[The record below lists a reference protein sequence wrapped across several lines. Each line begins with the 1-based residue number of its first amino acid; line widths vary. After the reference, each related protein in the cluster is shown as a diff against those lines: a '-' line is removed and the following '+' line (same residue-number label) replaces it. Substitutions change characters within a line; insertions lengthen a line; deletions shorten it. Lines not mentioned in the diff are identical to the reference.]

1 MVIGQQGGEPM
12 VVFHQMRPG
21 SDDAHLAGEHVEELR
36 EFIHAE
42 SAQEAAGGKDA
53 AIAQGGLFR
62 LF

>member
-1 MVIGQQGGEPM
+1 
-12 VVFHQMRPG
+12 
-21 SDDAHLAGEHVEELR
+21 LR

-53 AIAQGGLFR
+53 AIAHGGLFR